1 MQNNSHYIAALI
13 KRQWIRDT
21 YVPSDLFTIDVLDE
35 DFVGGYKPMIFTMK
49 SLREIL
55 IESLSFIDLPDTPDT
70 YAGFSGQVPIVNPTE
85 DGLIFVD
92 YVDTF
97 LELTDTPIDYI
108 GMAGYQTVVNGTED
122 GLEFIPIVPPTPPYV
137 PPVVPS
143 HYEARLNFNGAND
156 PVVTQLLR
164 SELFSTFPITMAWNR
179 ISQGRYQAVS
189 SVPVLPQ
196 YWSAWIGQIITGPF
210 VIVQY
215 NPSSVVFE
223 HYDTTGSLFDATQNE
238 VCVEI
243 KLHYP

>member
-1 MQNNSHYIAALI
+1 MQNNSAYIAWLI
-13 KRQWIRDT
+13 KKQWIREEF
-21 YVPSDLFTIDVLDE
+21 VASDLLTLDVQDA
-35 DFVGGYKPMIFTMK
+35 DFVGGYRPMIIEM
-49 SLREIL
+49 SRLRDILWDDLSITDLIDTPSTLGAPGEIL
-55 IESLSFIDLPDTPDT
+55 QMDPLGEGLQWIDM
-70 YAGFSGQVPIVNPTE
+70 I
-85 DGLIFVD
+85 
-92 YVDTF
+92 DTF
-97 LELTDTPIDYI
+97 LELTDTPADYT
-108 GMAGYQTVVNGTED
+108 GFAGFNIVVNGTED

-164 SELFSTFPITMAWNR
+164 NELFSTFPITMAWNR

-223 HYDTTGSLFDATQNE
+223 HYDTTGSLFAVTQNE

>member
-1 MQNNSHYIAALI
+1 MQNNSVYIDFLI
-13 KRQWIRDT
+13 KKQWIREDYIPT
-21 YVPSDLFTIDVLDE
+21 DIFIVHTLDA
-35 DFVGGYKPMIFTMK
+35 DFVGGYRPQILQMET
-49 SLREIL
+49 LRDIIL
-55 IESLSFIDLPDTPDT
+55 NEMSFIDLPDTPAT
-70 YAGFSGQVPIVNPTE
+70 YDMWGGYVPIVNATE
-85 DGLIFVD
+85 DGLEFALYIDEFI
-92 YVDTF
+92 
-97 LELTDTPIDYI
+97 ELIDTPLDYT
-108 GMAGYQTVVNGTED
+108 GSAGYQVVVNSTQD

-164 SELFSTFPITMAWNR
+164 NELFSTFPITMAWNR